1 MRSASSFFVG
11 AKKGKKEE
19 ERPNQGLRVA
29 RSQEEDYS
37 LYRFEPLLRW
47 GALRPTTLRHRG
59 ATRRWGD
66 GDSFCKRKRFQA
78 PRAAGWVVKRMGL
91 RFWCRAVYLHS
102 LVSYASFRR
111 ECQPRDEKNANTIHN
126 S

>member
-47 GALRPTTLRHRG
+47 GGTVFRA
-59 ATRRWGD
+59 
-66 GDSFCKRKRFQA
+66 CVRF
-78 PRAAGWVVKRMGL
+78 
-91 RFWCRAVYLHS
+91 S
-102 LVSYASFRR
+102 LSL
-111 ECQPRDEKNANTIHN
+111 CHNT
-126 S
+126 